1 MATNYPSHPVF
12 SWKPTITGT
21 VGVDDGVVSDS
32 IDLSTDIGSSY
43 WGWDSDGSDIAT
55 AASIQD
61 RLLKRIHDLVSLS
74 SYNASYTWPDGDA
87 APPLTSY
94 TINHGSN
101 VDLSFSSLA
110 VAAQFG
116 FADTDVTLVSLVSK
130 VADFTDAGH
139 WQPLVRGGSD
149 ERWSYNDNVGITET
163 IDGSSRKLR
172 EWGEALTDR
181 AFVFPS
187 VMVANIRSDAAAET
201 SQAAMAQRDTAD
213 PNSLLENMAAAA
225 RSPENTDD
233 ARAFRV
239 YTDAAVY
246 RTCYWL
252 RKEEIAAI
260 ESVCSNQ
267 SARRVWSVAF
277 TMRDDG

>member
-21 VGVDDGVVSDS
+21 VDYDDGVVSGT
-32 IDLSTDIGSSY
+32 IDLATDIGSSY
-43 WGWDSDGSDIAT
+43 WGWDSNGSDIAT
-55 AASIQD
+55 TSSIQGKLVD
-61 RLLKRIHDLVSLS
+61 LLDTAVSPS
-74 SYNASYTWPDGDA
+74 AFNASYTWPDGDA

-94 TINHGSN
+94 TINHTSN
-101 VDLSFSSLA
+101 VDLTFSSLA

-116 FADTDVTLVSLVSK
+116 FSSTAVTLVSLVSK

-139 WQPLVRGGSD
+139 WQPSCYGGSD
-149 ERWSYNDNVGITET
+149 ERWTFNEAVGVTET
-163 IDGSSRKLR
+163 IDGSSRKVR
-172 EWGEALTDR
+172 EWGDALTDR

-201 SQAAMAQRDTAD
+201 SQAAMAQRDTSD
-213 PNSLLENMAAAA
+213 PNSLLTNMAAAA
-225 RSPENTDD
+225 RTPENTDD

-239 YTDAAVY
+239 YTAAAVY

-252 RKEEIAAI
+252 RTAEIGAI
-260 ESVCSNQ
+260 ESVCSSQ
-267 SARRVWSVAF
+267 SARRIWSVAF

>member
-12 SWKPTITGT
+12 SWKPTITGS
-21 VGVDDGVVSDS
+21 VGVDDGVISDT
-32 IDLSTDIGSSY
+32 IDLSTEIGSSY

-61 RLLKRIHDLVSLS
+61 RLLERIHDLLTLAN
-74 SYNASYTWPDGDA
+74 YNASYTWPNGDG

-94 TINHGSN
+94 TINHGSS
-101 VDLSFSSLA
+101 VTLSFSSTD

-116 FADTDVTLVSLVSK
+116 FASDTVVLVSLVSK

-149 ERWSYNDNVGITET
+149 ERWSYNDNVGVTET

-239 YTDAAVY
+239 YTAAAAY

-252 RKEEIAAI
+252 RKEEIGAI

>member
-12 SWKPTITGT
+12 SWKPTITGS
-21 VGVDDGVVSDS
+21 VGVNDGVVSDS
-32 IDLSTDIGSSY
+32 IDLSTEIGSSY

-55 AASIQD
+55 TASIQG
-61 RLLKRIHDLVSLS
+61 RLAALLQAETTATSV
-74 SYNASYTWPDGDA
+74 AAAYTWPDGDA
-87 APPLTSY
+87 APPRTSY
-94 TINHGSN
+94 TTNVSIN
-101 VDLSFSSLA
+101 LTFSSLA

-116 FADTDVTLVSLVSK
+116 FDSTTPTLTNL
-130 VADFTDAGH
+130 AATPATFTDAGH
-139 WQPLVRGGSD
+139 WQPLCRGGSD
-149 ERWSYNDNVGITET
+149 ERWSYNDNVGVTET

-239 YTDAAVY
+239 YTAAAVY

-252 RKEEIAAI
+252 RKEEISAI

>member
-239 YTDAAVY
+239 YTAAAVY

-267 SARRVWSVAF
+267 SVRRIWSVAF

>member
-139 WQPLVRGGSD
+139 
-149 ERWSYNDNVGITET
+149 
-163 IDGSSRKLR
+163 
-172 EWGEALTDR
+172 
-181 AFVFPS
+181 
-187 VMVANIRSDAAAET
+187 
-201 SQAAMAQRDTAD
+201 
-213 PNSLLENMAAAA
+213 
-225 RSPENTDD
+225 
-233 ARAFRV
+233 
-239 YTDAAVY
+239 
-246 RTCYWL
+246 
-252 RKEEIAAI
+252 
-260 ESVCSNQ
+260 
-267 SARRVWSVAF
+267 
-277 TMRDDG
+277 

>member
-21 VGVDDGVVSDS
+21 VDYDDGVVSDT
-32 IDLSTDIGSSY
+32 IDLATDIGSSY

-55 AASIQD
+55 TASIQG
-61 RLLKRIHDLVSLS
+61 RLVDLLDTAVSPS
-74 SYNASYTWPDGDA
+74 AFNASYTWPDGDG

-94 TINHGSN
+94 TINHTSN
-101 VDLSFSSLA
+101 VDLTFSSTA

-116 FADTDVTLVSLVSK
+116 FSSTAVTLVSLVSK

-267 SARRVWSVAF
+267 SVRRIWSVAF

>member
-21 VGVDDGVVSDS
+21 VDYDDGVVSDT
-32 IDLSTDIGSSY
+32 IDLTTDIGSSY
-43 WGWDSDGSDIAT
+43 WGWDSDGSDNAS
-55 AASIQD
+55 ASSIQG
-61 RLLKRIHDLVSLS
+61 RLAALLQAETTATSV
-74 SYNASYTWPDGDA
+74 AAAYTWPDGDA
-87 APPLTSY
+87 APPRTSY
-94 TINHGSN
+94 TTNVSIN
-101 VDLSFSSLA
+101 LTFSSLA

-116 FADTDVTLVSLVSK
+116 FDSTTPTLTNL
-130 VADFTDAGH
+130 AATPATFTDAGH

-149 ERWSYNDNVGITET
+149 ERWSYNDNVGVTET

-239 YTDAAVY
+239 YTAAAVY

-252 RKEEIAAI
+252 RKEEISAI

>member
-12 SWKPTITGT
+12 SWKPTITGS
-21 VGVDDGVVSDS
+21 VGVNDGVVSDS
-32 IDLSTDIGSSY
+32 IDLSTEIGSSY

-55 AASIQD
+55 TASIQG
-61 RLLKRIHDLVSLS
+61 RLAALLQAETTATSV
-74 SYNASYTWPDGDA
+74 AAAYTWPDGDA
-87 APPLTSY
+87 APPRTSY
-94 TINHGSN
+94 TTNVSIN
-101 VDLSFSSLA
+101 LTFSSLA

-116 FADTDVTLVSLVSK
+116 FDSTTPTLTNL
-130 VADFTDAGH
+130 AATPATFTDAGH
-139 WQPLVRGGSD
+139 WQPLCRGGSD
-149 ERWSYNDNVGITET
+149 ERWSYNDNVGVTET

-252 RKEEIAAI
+252 RKEEISAI

>member
-252 RKEEIAAI
+252 RKEEISAI

>member
-12 SWKPTITGT
+12 SWKPTITGS
-21 VGVDDGVVSDS
+21 VGVNDGVVSDS
-32 IDLSTDIGSSY
+32 IDLSTEIGSSY

-55 AASIQD
+55 TASIQG
-61 RLLKRIHDLVSLS
+61 RLAALLQAETTATSV
-74 SYNASYTWPDGDA
+74 AAAYTWPDGDA
-87 APPLTSY
+87 APPRTSY
-94 TINHGSN
+94 TTNVSIN
-101 VDLSFSSLA
+101 LTFSSLA

-116 FADTDVTLVSLVSK
+116 FDSTTPTLTNL
-130 VADFTDAGH
+130 AATPATFTDAGH
-139 WQPLVRGGSD
+139 WQPLCRGGSD
-149 ERWSYNDNVGITET
+149 ERWSYNDNVGVTET

-172 EWGEALTDR
+172 EWGEAPTDR

-239 YTDAAVY
+239 YTAAAVY

-252 RKEEIAAI
+252 RKEEISAI

>member
-12 SWKPTITGT
+12 SWKPTITGS
-21 VGVDDGVVSDS
+21 VGVDDGVVVDS
-32 IDLSTDIGSSY
+32 IDLATEIGSSY

-55 AASIQD
+55 AASMQD
-61 RLLKRIHDLVSLS
+61 RLLERIDDLVGLS

-101 VDLSFSSLA
+101 VDLTFSSTA

-116 FADTDVTLVSLVSK
+116 FASTTVTLVSLISK

-139 WQPLVRGGSD
+139 WQPSCYGGSD
-149 ERWSYNDNVGITET
+149 ERWTVNENVGVTET
-163 IDGSSRKLR
+163 IDGSSRKVR
-172 EWGEALTDR
+172 EWGDALTDR

-201 SQAAMAQRDTAD
+201 SQAAMAQRDTSD

-225 RSPENTDD
+225 RSPESTDN

-239 YTDAAVY
+239 YTAAGVY

-252 RKEEIAAI
+252 RTEEISAI
-260 ESVCSNQ
+260 ESVCSSA
-267 SARRVWSVAF
+267 SARRIWEVAF

>member
-21 VGVDDGVVSDS
+21 VDYDDGVLSDT
-32 IDLSTDIGSSY
+32 IDLATDIGSSY

-55 AASIQD
+55 TASIQG
-61 RLLKRIHDLVSLS
+61 RLVDLLDTAVSPS
-74 SYNASYTWPDGDA
+74 AFNASYTWPDGDG

-94 TINHGSN
+94 TINHTSN
-101 VDLSFSSLA
+101 VDLTFSSTA

-116 FADTDVTLVSLVSK
+116 FSSTAVTLVSLVSK

-267 SARRVWSVAF
+267 SVRRIWSVAF

>member
-21 VGVDDGVVSDS
+21 VDYDDGVVSDT
-32 IDLSTDIGSSY
+32 IDLATDIGSSY
-43 WGWDSDGSDIAT
+43 WGWDSDGSDNAS
-55 AASIQD
+55 ASSIQG
-61 RLLKRIHDLVSLS
+61 RLAALLQAETTATSV
-74 SYNASYTWPDGDA
+74 AAAYTWPDGDA
-87 APPLTSY
+87 APPRTSY
-94 TINHGSN
+94 TTDVSIN
-101 VDLSFSSLA
+101 LTFSSLA

-116 FADTDVTLVSLVSK
+116 FDSTTPTLTNL
-130 VADFTDAGH
+130 AATPATFTDAGH
-139 WQPLVRGGSD
+139 WQPLCRGGSD
-149 ERWSYNDNVGITET
+149 ERWSYNDNVGVTET

-225 RSPENTDD
+225 RLPENTDD

-239 YTDAAVY
+239 YTAAAVY

-252 RKEEIAAI
+252 RKEEISAI

>member
-187 VMVANIRSDAAAET
+187 VM
-201 SQAAMAQRDTAD
+201 AD

-252 RKEEIAAI
+252 RKEEISAI